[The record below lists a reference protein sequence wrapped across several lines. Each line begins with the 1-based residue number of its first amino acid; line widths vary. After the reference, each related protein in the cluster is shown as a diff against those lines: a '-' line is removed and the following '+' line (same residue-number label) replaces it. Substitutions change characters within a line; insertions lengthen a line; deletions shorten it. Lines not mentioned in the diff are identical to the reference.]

1 MAFETKKTN
10 KELISRATSI
20 FKLLSDND
28 RLKIV
33 NLLTDQSL
41 NVGTIAE
48 KIGKE
53 QSATSHQ
60 LKLLYDGNLLKKK
73 RQGKSIYYTLA
84 DQHVA
89 NIINQVMTH
98 ADEGE

>member
-1 MAFETKKTN
+1 MATETSKAN
-10 KELISRATSI
+10 EELISRATSM
-20 FKLLSDND
+20 FKLLSDID

-33 NLLTDQSL
+33 NLLTNQSL

-48 KIGKE
+48 KIDKE

-73 RQGKSIYYTLA
+73 RLGKSIYYTLA
-84 DQHVA
+84 DHHVA
-89 NIINQVMTH
+89 NIIDQVMTH
-98 ADEGE
+98 AEEEE